1 MSERR
6 AAKRL
11 GLLATTLTELL
22 LMLFFVTLLL
32 GLRVLSDER
41 NAKAKADVVADKER
55 KETDRLRKQ
64 LALVIQERE
73 TLQSDLDAAAA
84 DENWPDNF
92 TRLVRQSVTVRAEQ
106 ALVEGALT
114 AEAEIATLR
123 ADLAAREE
131 KLRVQEELSQQ
142 LREALGSGLDTPA
155 RARLEASVAREARA
169 REELEELR
177 ARHTA
182 ALGEKD
188 RASAEL
194 QNVRRQAEHLQ
205 RKIGEI
211 GGLGRGLVHPPCWF
225 DAVGRIQ
232 YLVRVEIGED
242 AVRVTDR
249 WPPDRD
255 EDARQL
261 PGATA
266 LANSG
271 ALKPEEFIRV
281 AAPILQ
287 WAQRQKPECR
297 HFALVVDAAESKAAF
312 KSGLLAIESAFYK
325 RLQP

>member
-41 NAKAKADVVADKER
+41 DAKARADEVADSER
-55 KETDRLRKQ
+55 KETDKLRKE
-64 LALVIQERE
+64 LALVIQERD
-73 TLQSDLDAAAA
+73 TLQSDLDAATA
-84 DENWPDNF
+84 DEDWPEDF
-92 TRLVRQSVTVRAEQ
+92 TRLVRQSVTARAEQ

-123 ADLAAREE
+123 SDLAAREK
-131 KLRVQEELSQQ
+131 KLLEQEQVSRQ
-142 LREALGSGLDTPA
+142 LREALGNGLDAPA
-155 RARLEASVAREARA
+155 RARLEASVAREARV
-169 REELEELR
+169 RTELEELR

-182 ALGEKD
+182 ALAEQD
-188 RASAEL
+188 RTTDEL
-194 QNVRRQAEHLQ
+194 RNVRSQAERL
-205 RKIGEI
+205 RREVI
-211 GGLGRGLVHPPCWF
+211 GLGRGLVHPPCWF
-225 DAVGRIQ
+225 DASGRIQ
-232 YLVRVEIGED
+232 FLVRVEIGED
-242 AVRVTDR
+242 ALRVTDR
-249 WPPDRD
+249 WPDERD

-266 LANSG
+266 LAASG
-271 ALKPEEFIRV
+271 PLKPAEFVRV

-287 WAQRQKPECR
+287 WAQRQNPECR
-297 HFALVVDAAESKAAF
+297 HFALVADAAVSKTAF